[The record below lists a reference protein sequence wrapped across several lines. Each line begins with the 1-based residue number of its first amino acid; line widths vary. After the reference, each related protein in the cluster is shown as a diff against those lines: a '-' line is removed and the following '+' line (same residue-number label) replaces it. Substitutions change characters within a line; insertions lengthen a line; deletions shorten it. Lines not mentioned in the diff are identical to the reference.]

1 MRELNVQWFPG
12 HMTKAK
18 RMMQEELKLI
28 DVVVEMLDARIPLS
42 SSNPLLIET
51 IGNKPKVI
59 ALNKTDL
66 ADDEVTKNWLEFFSD
81 NNLTVVK
88 IDSAKGSG
96 VKGLVNALKNIAQPI
111 TDKWQARG
119 VKNRNI
125 RTMIVG
131 IPNVGKSSL
140 INRFAKSAK
149 VRTADKPGV
158 TRGKQWINVG
168 NGLDVLD
175 TPGVLWPKFEDKT
188 AAFALAVT
196 GAIKDD
202 VFDAQEAA
210 KLLVDFLIENY
221 LEKLVERYKLVES
234 FSLNVDEVIQLV
246 ASKRG
251 CLRAGGLIDQQKVS
265 YLMLKEFRDGLLGK
279 ISLEKPRT

>member
-234 FSLNVDEVIQLV
+234 FSLNVDEVLQLV